1 MLTTDTRVHPRSW
14 QMGEPV
20 FHAGHAATLWRVQ
33 SGVLRLDQHVD
44 GSAQLVMLAL
54 PGDLVGTE
62 ALCGEAYAHH
72 AQALSDVVLVPVGA
86 ADATVLQR
94 LMVETILQQPQRSHD
109 MAHVRTGSV
118 GSRLTAL
125 LAVLGHRVPSAFT
138 PARGELDGD
147 AIRNSLPP
155 LRVLADVV
163 DAKPET
169 VCRALAQLLPPRARK
184 SGPRR
189 WTRAGE
195 AAAQAMAWVGAAG
208 GSKLDGAAA

>member
-1 MLTTDTRVHPRSW
+1 MSKSETCALAWRW

-20 FHAGHAATLWRVQ
+20 FNAGKAASLWRVQ
-33 SGVLRLDQHVD
+33 SGVLRLDQHVGD
-44 GSAQLVMLAL
+44 AVQLVMLVL

-62 ALCGEAYAHH
+62 ALCHEAYTYHAH
-72 AQALSDVVLVPVGA
+72 ALTDVVLIPVDA
-86 ADATVLQR
+86 SQADVRQQ

-109 MAHVRTGSV
+109 MARVRTGSV
-118 GSRLTAL
+118 GSRLAAL
-125 LAVLGHRVPSAFT
+125 LGVLGHRVPSGLA
-138 PARGELDGD
+138 AGVCEQDGD

-184 SGPRR
+184 TGPRR
-189 WTRAGE
+189 WSKASQ
-195 AAAQAMAWVGAAG
+195 AAAQAMAWVGDSNHSG
-208 GSKLDGAAA
+208 LNLSQI

>member
-1 MLTTDTRVHPRSW
+1 MLTTDTRVNLRSW

-20 FHAGHAATLWRVQ
+20 FQAGHAATLWRVQ
-33 SGVLRLDQHVD
+33 TGVLRLDQHAD

-72 AQALSDVVLVPVGA
+72 AQALSDVVLVPVA
-86 ADATVLQR
+86 ATDATALQK

-109 MAHVRTGSV
+109 MARVRTGSV

-138 PARGELDGD
+138 PARDELDGD

-155 LRVLADVV
+155 LRVLAEVV

-189 WTRAGE
+189 WTRASE
-195 AAAQAMAWVGAAG
+195 AAAHAMAWVGATA